1 MGGKKLI
8 DKIADF
14 LNLKDFQISSKKK
27 ALKELLKKLKERRV
41 TLLRLLKEECEESK
55 IQELQDELKLLN
67 LHIKKAKQKIQLL

>member
-1 MGGKKLI
+1 MGAKKLI

-55 IQELQDELKLLN
+55 IEELQDELKLLN